1 MSATISD
8 NAFKTLANTRQAEED
23 NMTAIVAYILSLD
36 SNITCDT
43 TVSAEYS
50 NPDTTHVPTFNFT
63 IKPNFILRLTRLNP
77 LSTNF
82 EKKYYISA
90 IINGIEQN
98 KTNYPFNDNQ
108 YYARF
113 VTAIDTDFFF
123 FWFGWGGSQDA
134 GLIWSMAYV
143 CDENRAPHGGTR
155 SSSAPVDITLAQF
168 YDLTDNSTGQFVTLI
183 NFNAP
188 AGYLAFSDMC
198 PFIGSGNTYLF
209 GVKDLASCSGVTS
222 FSTIA
227 LNNGRVYW
235 AVAPHTVVEISS

>member
-1 MSATISD
+1 MSATIQD

-43 TVSAEYS
+43 TVNAEYS

-63 IKPNFILRLTRLNP
+63 IKTNFIFRLTRANP

-82 EKKYYISA
+82 EKKYYFST
-90 IINGIEQN
+90 IINGVEQN
-98 KTNYPFNDNQ
+98 KILYPVNDSQ

-113 VTAIDTDFFF
+113 VSAIDTDFFF
-123 FWFGWGGSQDA
+123 LWFGYGSSLNA
-134 GLIWSMAYV
+134 NLHWAMAYV
-143 CDENRAPHGGTR
+143 CDNNRSPHGGGT
-155 SSSAPVDITLAQF
+155 SSSGVVDITTAQF

-188 AGYLAFSDMC
+188 AGYLAFSEMC

-209 GVKDLASCSGVTS
+209 GVKDLASCSGVTT

-235 AVAPHTVVEISS
+235 AIAPHTVVEISS

>member
-23 NMTAIVAYILSLD
+23 NMSAIVAYILSLD

-43 TVSAEYS
+43 TVNAEYN
-50 NPDTTHVPTFNFT
+50 NPDTSHVPTFNFT
-63 IKPNFILRLTRLNP
+63 IKTNFVLRLTRANP
-77 LSTNF
+77 LTTNF
-82 EKKYYISA
+82 EKRYYFSA
-90 IINGIEQN
+90 IINGVEQN
-98 KTNYPFNDNQ
+98 KINYPVNDNQ
-108 YYARF
+108 YYVRF

-123 FWFGWGGSQDA
+123 FWFGWGSNQDA
-134 GLIWSMAYV
+134 GLVWTMAYV
-143 CDENRAPHGGTR
+143 CDDNRAPHGGTR
-155 SSSAPVDITLAQF
+155 SSSAPVDITAAQF

-188 AGYLAFSDMC
+188 AGYLAFSSMC

-209 GVKDLASCSGVTS
+209 GVKDLASCSGVTT